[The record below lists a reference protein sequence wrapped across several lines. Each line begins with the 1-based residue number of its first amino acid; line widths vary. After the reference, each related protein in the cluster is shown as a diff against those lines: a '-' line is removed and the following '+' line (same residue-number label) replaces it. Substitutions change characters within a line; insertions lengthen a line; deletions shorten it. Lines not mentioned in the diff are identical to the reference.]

1 MLNEGNK
8 RVYPSLSW
16 GFSAFAWKPK
26 ITPNTSKMGLKRQFW
41 SNKKVKKFT
50 FLSPITDKP

>member
-16 GFSAFAWKPK
+16 GFSAVAWKPK
-26 ITPNTSKMGLKRQFW
+26 ITPNTSKKDRKGKRKFW
-41 SNKKVKKFT
+41 
-50 FLSPITDKP
+50 